1 MASSS
6 TITRNGAVVPVSRN
20 DSSSE
25 VETDTRNPA
34 SSRFHVRS
42 LTSCELGLISKILS
56 IRLKPLQ
63 HVPFQFWEQ
72 EGFRPQEGQPSYI
85 SVREGDEKGAQV
97 RIQDLFLRGEK
108 TQIGRF

>member
-1 MASSS
+1 VASSS

-34 SSRFHVRS
+34 SSRFHVKP
-42 LTSCELGLISKILS
+42 LTSCELGLINKILS
-56 IRLKPLQ
+56 MRLKPLQ

-72 EGFRPQEGQPSYI
+72 EGFRPQEGHPSCI
-85 SVREGDEKGAQV
+85 SVQEGDEKGALV
-97 RIQDLFLRGEK
+97 RTEDLFLRGEK